1 MQLTQCCFPYRL
13 KQFVMENTNKDLHNE
28 EDKLRILKND
38 NSDEFFLSES
48 LRNNILIAQQTPTP
62 SKLFGDLWFEN
73 ELCILFGDTGCGKS
87 ILAMQLATNLASYN
101 PGILGLEKTCSKK
114 RVIYLDF
121 ELSPK
126 QREMRLSGLVNDNN
140 TELTDDIIIVEL
152 NNPIVPDSKT
162 FEDFFIEMLEIQ
174 IQKWEA
180 EVVFIDNLTYISND
194 LQKGNKALEIMK
206 LLKGLIKRTKISL
219 ILLAHVPKRDETFP
233 ISKNDLSGSKNIANF
248 ADSIFA
254 IGVCLHDQNT
264 RYIKQIKERAVER
277 KYGYDNILMCLINKE
292 KGYLEFEFLRFD
304 NEMNMLLNKKDAE
317 LLKRRMDAKQLFNE
331 GKNLRDIGK
340 LLGVSHVTVKK
351 DLKAI
356 EGNEYTF

>member
-1 MQLTQCCFPYRL
+1 
-13 KQFVMENTNKDLHNE
+13 
-28 EDKLRILKND
+28 
-38 NSDEFFLSES
+38 
-48 LRNNILIAQQTPTP
+48 
-62 SKLFGDLWFEN
+62 
-73 ELCILFGDTGCGKS
+73 
-87 ILAMQLATNLASYN
+87 
-101 PGILGLEKTCSKK
+101 
-114 RVIYLDF
+114 
-121 ELSPK
+121 
-126 QREMRLSGLVNDNN
+126 MRLSGLVNDNN